1 MIWRVNVRKPRTWID
16 NMSVWILVIGQ
27 DFYCQLDGRV
37 CLADQISMHVKVT
50 DMDLIAR
57 AT

>member
-1 MIWRVNVRKPRTWID
+1 
-16 NMSVWILVIGQ
+16 MSVWILVIGQ

-37 CLADQISMHVKVT
+37 RLADQISMHVKVT